1 MRRGLR
7 RALAFARFGGRV
19 TLGPRR
25 LQIGLSAVE
34 HPTDPPLPTGP
45 IPLRAPCVHCG
56 ARAGT
61 VVAKACNA
69 CVYCA
74 TCRAFQYNAPHA
86 ERRAWLRTPLDR
98 PHPPA

>member
-25 LQIGLSAVE
+25 ARIGLTAVE
-34 HPTDPPLPTGP
+34 HPTDPPLPTGTV
-45 IPLRAPCVHCG
+45 PLRAPCAHCQS
-56 ARAGT
+56 RTGT
-61 VVAKACNA
+61 VVLKACNA

-74 TCRAFQYNAPHA
+74 TCHAYRYNAPRQ
-86 ERRAWLRTPLDR
+86 ERRAWLRGSD
-98 PHPPA
+98 AF